1 MVIRAPRCDKLTIQ
15 FCAMTVSTQT
25 VCQLSD
31 YLALHGPNKAV
42 RQKQKATVQGCVYLL
57 LDFSRPYHLGIR
69 KCTLV
74 YTVALLNMLDLLY
87 RGTYL
92 HVLHTCMDI
101 SPNIL
106 LLRYFY
112 QEVLLHSQREKV
124 CVNRHN
130 GAMVCTQFYSCS
142 SC

>member
-1 MVIRAPRCDKLTIQ
+1 MVIRAPRCDKLQ

-74 YTVALLNMLDLLY
+74 YTVPLLNMLDFLY

-92 HVLHTCMDI
+92 HVLHIMDI

>member
-1 MVIRAPRCDKLTIQ
+1 MVIRAPRCDKLQ

-74 YTVALLNMLDLLY
+74 YTVALLNMLDFLY
-87 RGTYL
+87 RGTY
-92 HVLHTCMDI
+92 I
-101 SPNIL
+101 PA
-106 LLRYFY
+106 
-112 QEVLLHSQREKV
+112 
-124 CVNRHN
+124 CVTYH
-130 GAMVCTQFYSCS
+130 GHFSKHFVTKIFLPGSTS
-142 SC
+142 T